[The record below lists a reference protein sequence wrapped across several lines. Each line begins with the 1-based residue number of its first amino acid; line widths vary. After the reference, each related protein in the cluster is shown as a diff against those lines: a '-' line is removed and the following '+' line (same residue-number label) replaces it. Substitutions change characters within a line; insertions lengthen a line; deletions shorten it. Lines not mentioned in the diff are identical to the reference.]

1 MQTVQ
6 SSLAEV
12 RKELKERKHLHPLM
26 NKDELKR
33 LRDAENELKA
43 RVKVAEEERTQEQ
56 VGVKKRIF
64 QILKHPDVCLWESY
78 L

>member
-1 MQTVQ
+1 
-6 SSLAEV
+6 
-12 RKELKERKHLHPLM
+12 M